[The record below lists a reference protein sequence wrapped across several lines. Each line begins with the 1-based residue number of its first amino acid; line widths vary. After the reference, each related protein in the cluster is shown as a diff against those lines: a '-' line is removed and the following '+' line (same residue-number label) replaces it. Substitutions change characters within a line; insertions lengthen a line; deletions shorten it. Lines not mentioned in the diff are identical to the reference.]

1 LGQDKAPEE
10 DNQTIMSI
18 TSAEIKHVAR
28 LARLTLSDNEQE
40 LFASQ
45 MSAILSYAETLNEL
59 DTDGIT
65 PTAHAVPVE
74 NAFRP
79 DVAQASIGIAKA
91 LHNAPD
97 RVETFFRVPPV
108 IE

>member
-1 LGQDKAPEE
+1 MGQNKAPEE
-10 DNQTIMSI
+10 DYQTIMSI
-18 TSAEIKHVAR
+18 TRTEIEHVAR
-28 LARLTLSDNEQE
+28 LARLTLSDDEQE
-40 LFASQ
+40 LFAAQ
-45 MSAILSYAETLNEL
+45 MSAILNYAESLNEL
-59 DTDGIT
+59 DTDDIL

-79 DVAQASIGIAKA
+79 DAAHASIGIDKA

>member
-1 LGQDKAPEE
+1 
-10 DNQTIMSI
+10 MSI
-18 TSAEIKHVAR
+18 TRSEIEHVAR
-28 LARLTLSDNEQE
+28 LARLSLSEDEKE
-40 LFASQ
+40 LFTGQ
-45 MSAILSYAETLNEL
+45 MAAILSHVEALNEL
-59 DTDGIT
+59 NTDGIT

-79 DVAQASIGIAKA
+79 DAVKPSISIDRA

>member
-1 LGQDKAPEE
+1 
-10 DNQTIMSI
+10 MSI
-18 TSAEIKHVAR
+18 TRSEIEHVAR
-28 LARLTLSDNEQE
+28 LARLTLSEDEKE
-40 LFASQ
+40 LFTGQ
-45 MSAILSYAETLNEL
+45 MSAILSHAEALNEL
-59 DTDGIT
+59 NTDGIT

-79 DVAQASIGIAKA
+79 DAVKPSISIDQA

-97 RVETFFRVPPV
+97 RIETFFRVPPV

>member
-1 LGQDKAPEE
+1 MSMT
-10 DNQTIMSI
+10 QT
-18 TSAEIKHVAR
+18 EIEYVAR
-28 LARLTLSDNEQE
+28 LARLTLSDAEKG
-40 LFASQ
+40 LFTGQ
-45 MSAILSYAETLNEL
+45 MAAILRYVETLNEL

-79 DVAQASIGIAKA
+79 DIVQPSIGINQA
-91 LHNAPD
+91 LGNAPD